1 MDDGIVH
8 DIGRY
13 LKNDIRKGA
22 GTKRLL
28 KTKKNGDSSIN

>member
-13 LKNDIRKGA
+13 LKNDIRKEHG
-22 GTKRLL
+22 RCPC
-28 KTKKNGDSSIN
+28 SEFFIVQV